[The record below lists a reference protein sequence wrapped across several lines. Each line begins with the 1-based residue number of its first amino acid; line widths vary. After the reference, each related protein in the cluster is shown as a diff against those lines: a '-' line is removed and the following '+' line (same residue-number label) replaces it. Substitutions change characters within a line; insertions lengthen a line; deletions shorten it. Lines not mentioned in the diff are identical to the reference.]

1 MKEVVFCFIEP
12 NCWGSGVGEI
22 AEQHG
27 FVLLNSGDFF
37 REFFR
42 NEGFG
47 DKETFLQVKDY
58 LDNGIIVP
66 TNLVLKVFRVGIE
79 PHLHENLFFSN
90 VIKYVEL
97 MQMLKKEGYELKHI
111 CYIYHE
117 TLDILLENY
126 KQKSEFYA
134 EMAEDIED
142 RILRKRNDWKEI
154 IANTGIVRIGYD
166 LRNFEEFKE
175 NVKGLFI

>member
-12 NCWGSGVGEI
+12 ECWNWGINDI
-22 AEQHG
+22 AEENG
-27 FVLLNSGDFF
+27 FVPLNTFF

-47 DKETFLQVKDY
+47 DREIFLQIKDY
-58 LDNGIIVP
+58 VDNGIIVP
-66 TNLVLKVFRVGIE
+66 TDLVLKVCMIGIE

-97 MQMLKKEGYELKHI
+97 MQMLKKEGYKLKHI

-117 TLDILLENY
+117 TLDILLEEY
-126 KQKSEFYA
+126 KQKGQG
-134 EMAEDIED
+134 DIGENLEYKILKQ
-142 RILRKRNDWKEI
+142 RIYWQETIFDAMPYPL
-154 IANTGIVRIGYD
+154 VRIGYD